1 MIKANIIMTHHHL
14 VYAVWHI
21 FLKWNVVFQN
31 YLFGSWLN
39 KHISAAMYIRVLW
52 VTQRFQCIQMQNLY
66 TLILK
71 RETESL
77 VKIAASSKL
86 NTHERMWR
94 WKHIHPII
102 KGLLFCAILYFK
114 RQIIRYGLKSLLLY
128 VTFFRC
134 HFLRN

>member
-1 MIKANIIMTHHHL
+1 MVRL
-14 VYAVWHI
+14 
-21 FLKWNVVFQN
+21 
-31 YLFGSWLN
+31 
-39 KHISAAMYIRVLW
+39 
-52 VTQRFQCIQMQNLY
+52 RFQCIQMQNVY

-102 KGLLFCAILYFK
+102 KGLLFCAILYSK
-114 RQIIRYGLKSLLLY
+114 RQIILYGLKSLLCIRDIFQIL
-128 VTFFRC
+128 FS
-134 HFLRN
+134 